1 MEARKQV
8 AVIGA
13 GPGGYVAAIRAAQL
27 GAEVAIIE
35 KNALGGVCLNV
46 GCIPTKV
53 LLYTAE
59 VFTAAKEGA
68 LIGLKADNVAVDWG
82 GLMAR
87 KKAVVD
93 TLVGG
98 VGTLLRS
105 NSVRIV
111 EGEASFV
118 TPKEIAVTKKDG
130 SKESVSADAVIV
142 ATGSEP
148 LVPPVPGFDLAGV
161 ITSTGALSLERLPKS
176 VVLVG
181 GGVIGME
188 FASIFASFGV
198 QVTVVEMLPEILPM
212 LDEEIVQILKG
223 VLLRKD
229 VVFHTN
235 SKVVGV
241 EKKGKALAV
250 RVETPAGP
258 LVLDAEK
265 VLVSVGR
272 RPVTKGLGLD
282 RLGIAFDRA
291 RVKVNSRMETSVKG
305 IYAIGDCASHI
316 MLAHVA
322 SREGEVAA
330 ENIMGYA
337 VAMDYKTV
345 PSAVYTA
352 PEIASVGLSES
363 EAKSRG
369 HRVKIGR
376 FPLMANG
383 KSLIMNES
391 DGMVKYVVDEKYDEI
406 LGVHIIGPRAT
417 DLIAQGGL
425 ALRLEAT
432 VDEIITTIHA
442 HPTVGE
448 ALLEG
453 AMAAQGRAISLPK
466 KAE

>member
-1 MEARKQV
+1 MEARKKV
-8 AVIGA
+8 AIIGA

-27 GAEVAIIE
+27 GAEATVIE
-35 KNALGGVCLNV
+35 KNVLGGVCLNV

-53 LLYTAE
+53 LLHTAE

-68 LIGLKADNVAVDWG
+68 MIGLKADNVAVDWD

-105 NSVRIV
+105 NAVRIV

-148 LVPPVPGFDLAGV
+148 VVPPVPGFDLDGV
-161 ITSTGALSLERLPKS
+161 MTSTGALSLESLPKS

-188 FASIFASFGV
+188 FASIFSSFGAK
-198 QVTVVEMLPEILPM
+198 VTVVEMLPEILPM

-223 VLLRKD
+223 VLLRKG
-229 VVFHTN
+229 VSFHTN

-241 EKKGKALAV
+241 EKKGKELAV

-330 ENIMGYA
+330 ENIMGHA
-337 VAMDYKTV
+337 VDMDYKTV

-363 EAKSRG
+363 EAKGRG
-369 HRVKIGR
+369 HRVKVGR

-453 AMAAQGRAISLPK
+453 AMAVQGRAISLPK
-466 KAE
+466 KA

>member
-1 MEARKQV
+1 MEARKKV
-8 AVIGA
+8 VILGA

-27 GAEVAIIE
+27 GAEVTVIE

-53 LLYTAE
+53 LLHTAE

-68 LIGLKADNVAVDWG
+68 MIGLKADNVDVDWD

-105 NSVRIV
+105 NAVRIV

-130 SKESVSADAVIV
+130 SKESVPADAVIV

-148 LVPPVPGFDLAGV
+148 VVPPVPGFDLDGV

-212 LDEEIVQILKG
+212 LDGEIVQILKG
-223 VLLRKD
+223 VLLRKG
-229 VVFHTN
+229 VAFHTN

-241 EKKGKALAV
+241 EKKGKDLAV
-250 RVETPAGP
+250 RVDTPAGP

-282 RLGIAFDRA
+282 RLGIAFDGA
-291 RVKVNSRMETSVKG
+291 RVKVNSRMETSLKG

-322 SREGEVAA
+322 SREGEVAV
-330 ENIMGYA
+330 ENMMGQS
-337 VAMDYKTV
+337 VEMDYTTT
-345 PSAVYTA
+345 PGAIYTS
-352 PEIASVGLSES
+352 PEIATVGLMEK
-363 EAKSRG
+363 EAAQKG
-369 HRVKIGR
+369 LKVKVGR
-376 FPLMANG
+376 FPLMMNG
-383 KSLIMNES
+383 KSLITGDTSGVMKVIADES
-391 DGMVKYVVDEKYDEI
+391 TRKI
-406 LGVHIIGPRAT
+406 LGVQMVGGPAT
-417 DLIAQGGL
+417 DMIAEGAL
-425 ALRLEAT
+425 ALHFGAT
-432 VDEIITTIHA
+432 PEDILHTIHA
-442 HPTVGE
+442 HPTVSESMAE
-448 ALLEG
+448 A
-453 AMAAQGRAISLPK
+453 AANVFGLGIHTPK
-466 KAE
+466 A

>member
-1 MEARKQV
+1 MEARKKV
-8 AVIGA
+8 VILGA

-27 GAEVAIIE
+27 GAEVTVIE

-53 LLYTAE
+53 LLHTAE

-68 LIGLKADNVAVDWG
+68 MIGLKADNVDVDWD

-105 NSVRIV
+105 NAVRIV

-130 SKESVSADAVIV
+130 SKESVPADAVIV

-148 LVPPVPGFDLAGV
+148 VVLPVPGFDLDGV

-212 LDEEIVQILKG
+212 LDGEIVQILKG
-223 VLLRKD
+223 VLLRKG
-229 VVFHTN
+229 VAFHTN

-241 EKKGKALAV
+241 EKKGKDLAV
-250 RVETPAGP
+250 RVDTPAGP

-282 RLGIAFDRA
+282 RLGIAFDGA
-291 RVKVNSRMETSVKG
+291 RVKVNSRMETSLKG

-330 ENIMGYA
+330 ENIMGHA
-337 VAMDYKTV
+337 VDMDYKTV

-383 KSLIMNES
+383 KSIIMNES
-391 DGMVKYVVDEKYDEI
+391 DGMVKDVVDEKYDEI

-432 VDEIITTIHA
+432 VDEIVTTIHA

-448 ALLEG
+448 ALLEA
-453 AMAAQGRAISLPK
+453 AMAVQGRAISLPK
-466 KAE
+466 KA